1 MMTMDDGRWTTDDRR
16 PSTSDLQPATIATWP
31 FNWRIIRYRP
41 GMFLAHSLFVIFVFS
56 LQIFPGLIEKAIFDT
71 ITGATP
77 ATGLSR
83 ADQIGVWW
91 LIALFVGVEVARALG
106 SFGGEWTGWTYRR
119 VVGALL
125 RSNLFA
131 SILRRPGDR
140 PLPVSPGEA
149 INRFRD
155 DVGEVTDFPTWL
167 PDQIG
172 KIGAA
177 LVAIVIMARID
188 LTITAVIF
196 VPLIAIIVVT
206 RLAWGRIL
214 RYQRASA
221 AATDAVTGFLGE
233 LFNAVQAIKIADA
246 EAPVVAHLSTLSQV
260 RQRAEVR
267 KALFWELLQTVNS
280 SAVTFGVGVM
290 LLLAGSALSAGTFTV
305 GDFALFTTYLF
316 FTTQVPSELGTFF
329 GDYRTQEASIDRM
342 LELIRPEPSQALVAY
357 HPVYERSDPPP
368 APAIAKTPADL
379 LERLEVRGLT
389 YRYVSAHGGNGVV
402 SRGIE
407 DIGLTLPRGSFTV
420 ITGRVGSGKSTLLR
434 VLVGLLPNDGG
445 EVRWNGERVADFAAF
460 MRPPRCAYTSQV
472 PRLFSET
479 LRDNILLG
487 WSGDAD
493 MGEASLRAP
502 MLSEEDSADPKSAA
516 NTISPGDASPLQ
528 RAIHLA
534 VMDEDIATLD
544 RGLDTLVGPRGV
556 RLSGGQVQR
565 TAAARMYVRE
575 PELLVIDDL
584 SSALDV
590 ETERVL
596 WERLEETMNAERRMM
611 NGVDNS
617 SLNIHRSS
625 FTVLVASHRRAALR
639 RADHIVVL
647 KDGRIEAEG
656 ALDDLL
662 ATCEEMRRL
671 WHGEVEEG

>member
-1 MMTMDDGRWTTDDRR
+1 MTMDDRRRTTDDGR
-16 PSTSDLQPATIATWP
+16 PATSDLRPATIATWP

-77 ATGLSR
+77 ATGGLPR
-83 ADQIGVWW
+83 ADQTGVWW

-149 INRFRD
+149 INRFRN
-155 DVGEVTDFPTWL
+155 DVGEVADFPTWL

-188 LTITAVIF
+188 LTITVVIF

-214 RYQRASA
+214 RYQRTSSE
-221 AATDAVTGFLGE
+221 ATDAVTGFLGE

-260 RQRAEVR
+260 RQHSEVR
-267 KALFWELLQTVNS
+267 KALFRELLQTVNS

-342 LELIRPEPSQALVAY
+342 LELIRPEPPQALVAY

-368 APAIAKTPADL
+368 APAIAKTPADR

-389 YRYVSAHGGNGVV
+389 YRHASANGDNGIV

-407 DIGLTLPRGSFTV
+407 GIDLTLRRSSFTV
-420 ITGRVGSGKSTLLR
+420 VTGRVGSGKSTLLR
-434 VLVGLLPNDGG
+434 VLLGLLPNDSG
-445 EVRWNGERVADFAAF
+445 EVLWNGERVADLATF

-487 WSGDAD
+487 GRAMRIGARLPCPRARNLRPYSGRFTLRSWRMTSRCLDHGLGYAGRAAR
-493 MGEASLRAP
+493 GEAIGRPS
-502 MLSEEDSADPKSAA
+502 
-516 NTISPGDASPLQ
+516 T
-528 RAIHLA
+528 
-534 VMDEDIATLD
+534 TD
-544 RGLDTLVGPRGV
+544 RRRSDVC
-556 RLSGGQVQR
+556 
-565 TAAARMYVRE
+565 AR
-575 PELLVIDDL
+575 
-584 SSALDV
+584 
-590 ETERVL
+590 
-596 WERLEETMNAERRMM
+596 N
-611 NGVDNS
+611 
-617 SLNIHRSS
+617 
-625 FTVLVASHRRAALR
+625 RAAGHR
-639 RADHIVVL
+639 
-647 KDGRIEAEG
+647 
-656 ALDDLL
+656 
-662 ATCEEMRRL
+662 
-671 WHGEVEEG
+671 

>member
-1 MMTMDDGRWTTDDRR
+1 MTTIDDGRRTTDDGNHPSSVSR
-16 PSTSDLQPATIATWP
+16 PPSIATWP

-56 LQIFPGLIEKAIFDT
+56 LQIFPGLIEKGIFDT
-71 ITGATP
+71 LTGANAANP
-77 ATGLSR
+77 AALR
-83 ADQIGVWW
+83 W
-91 LIALFVGVEVARALG
+91 LIALFVGVEVARAAG

-140 PLPVSPGEA
+140 PLPVSSGEA
-149 INRFRD
+149 INRFRN
-155 DVGEVTDFPTWL
+155 DVAEVADFPTWL

-172 KIGAA
+172 KIAAA
-177 LVAIVIMARID
+177 LVAIAIMAHIN

-196 VPLIAIIVVT
+196 VPLAAIMGVT

-214 RYQRASA
+214 RYQRESA
-221 AATDAVTGFLGE
+221 QATDAVTGFLGE

-246 EAPVVAHLSTLSQV
+246 EAPVVAHLSQLSQV
-260 RQRAEVR
+260 RQQAEVR

-290 LLLAGSALSAGTFTV
+290 LLLAGGALSAGTFTV

-342 LELIRPEPSQALVAY
+342 LALIRPEPPEALVAY
-357 HPVYERSDPPP
+357 HPVYERNEPPP
-368 APAIAKTPADL
+368 APAIAKRPDDL

-389 YRYVSAHGGNGVV
+389 YRHASANGDNGIAGQ
-402 SRGIE
+402 GIE
-407 DIGLTLPRGSFTV
+407 GIDLTLRRGSFTV
-420 ITGRVGSGKSTLLR
+420 VTGRVGSGKSTLLR

-445 EVRWNGERVADFAAF
+445 EIRWNGERVTDLATF
-460 MRPPRCAYTSQV
+460 MRPPRCAYTSQT

-487 WSGDAD
+487 WAGDEGA
-493 MGEASLRAP
+493 GKE
-502 MLSEEDSADPKSAA
+502 
-516 NTISPGDASPLQ
+516 TSPLQ

-534 VMDEDIATLD
+534 VLEQDIAVLD
-544 RGLDTLVGPRGV
+544 RGLDTPVGPRGV

-565 TAAARMYVRE
+565 TAAARMVVRE

-596 WERLEETMNAERRMM
+596 WERLDGMRKAESRRQ
-611 NGVDNS
+611 NVGGYS
-617 SLNIHRSS
+617 AFCIPHSA
-625 FTVLVASHRRAALR
+625 FTVLVASHRRIALR

-671 WHGEVEEG
+671 WHGAVEEE